1 MTDKNPYDTSI
12 DWLAPQYPANRQE
25 PIYTPYQ
32 RQPDGQEP
40 IYTQQQSAAYY
51 QAQQPPA
58 QPAIKKAASAKQAR
72 MPKQRALELVRAL
85 KKGAVVSSIVSF
97 GLLGLLATGH
107 IVGTTVTTTKT
118 TTPVTNSS
126 SSSSTTSS
134 DTNGSDDSGSSTT
147 PSNVSSS
154 SSSNNSSSSSNSSSS
169 TNQGGFSFGSGSS
182 QGSVSGTSVS

>member
-72 MPKQRALELVRAL
+72 MPKQRALELVRA
-85 KKGAVVSSIVSF
+85 G
-97 GLLGLLATGH
+97 GH
-107 IVGTTVTTTKT
+107 GSQAIETRSPLDTQEL
-118 TTPVTNSS
+118 
-126 SSSSTTSS
+126 ST
-134 DTNGSDDSGSSTT
+134 
-147 PSNVSSS
+147 
-154 SSSNNSSSSSNSSSS
+154 
-169 TNQGGFSFGSGSS
+169 
-182 QGSVSGTSVS
+182 